1 MLTTIILSLVMMAG
15 LFLMLYAGVALIQ
28 NPRFF
33 SSAPK
38 EVQAAV
44 QPKPERFRGAH
55 FFGWFLAIIAIVLM
69 GGAVFFGCWDGI
81 RNGYSFGQFFLRFL
95 IMLLSLKAYDVLFF
109 DFFLLC
115 RSDFFP
121 RYYPEVKELLGPH
134 LFGYNWKSHV
144 LTGSLSIAGA
154 AALAGICVWIAGA

>member
-38 EVQAAV
+38 EVRTAV

-55 FFGWFLAIIAIVLM
+55 FFGWKLAIIAIVLM
-69 GGAVFFGCWDGI
+69 GGAVCFGCWDGI
-81 RNGYSFGQFFLRFL
+81 RNSYSFGQFFLRFL

-115 RSDFFP
+115 RSGFFP

-134 LFGYNWKSHV
+134 LFGYNRRSHV

>member
-1 MLTTIILSLVMMAG
+1 MMAG
-15 LFLMLYAGVALIQ
+15 LFLLLYAGVALIQ

-38 EVQAAV
+38 EVRAAV

-55 FFGWFLAIIAIVLM
+55 FFGWLLAILAIVQM
-69 GGAVFFGCWDGI
+69 GGAVVFGCFTGI
-81 RNGYSFGQFFLRFL
+81 QNGYSFGQFFLRFL
-95 IMLLSLKAYDVLFF
+95 IMLLGLKAYDVLFF
-109 DFFLLC
+109 DYFLLC
-115 RSDFFP
+115 RSSFFP
-121 RYYPEVKELLGPH
+121 RYYPEVKEFLGPH

>member
-1 MLTTIILSLVMMAG
+1 MLTTILLTLMMMAG
-15 LFLMLYAGVALIQ
+15 LFLLLYAGVALIQ

-38 EVQAAV
+38 EVCAAV
-44 QPKPERFRGAH
+44 QPKPERFKGAH
-55 FFGWFLAIIAIVLM
+55 FLGWLLAILALLLM
-69 GGAVFFGCWDGI
+69 GGALFLGAWNGI
-81 RNGYSFGQFFLRFL
+81 RNGFSFGRFFLRFV
-95 IMLLSLKAYDVLFF
+95 IMLLGLKAYDVLFF

-115 RSDFFP
+115 RSGFFP

-154 AALAGICVWIAGA
+154 AALAGICLRIAGA